1 MRVGDRLGHRLVKVD
16 RPILRIPMLAIHL
29 QRGLYT
35 DGFKPN
41 FQTNLQPLLASAVK
55 VGRVGVGGLAGW
67 GVGRGLRGRGGVGGC
82 AQGRDGGEG
91 VCHWG

>member
-1 MRVGDRLGHRLVKVD
+1 
-16 RPILRIPMLAIHL
+16 MLAIHL

-67 GVGRGLRGRGGVGGC
+67 GVGRGLRGRGGGWVGVHREGMG
-82 AQGRDGGEG
+82 GRVYAIGGSRELQRRQ
-91 VCHWG
+91 